1 MLSMHELS
9 LRMPEPMLSLSMLI
23 LATYPEAA
31 LDGTINIRSG
41 TKRQIDAPSDRPLEH
56 QIGTRNQIEK
66 IEQTPDRQMLSDRP
80 ERSEGLP

>member
-1 MLSMHELS
+1 MFWADFDNFWTDFG
-9 LRMPEPMLSLSMLI
+9 LI

-56 QIGTRNQIEK
+56 QNGTRNQIEK
-66 IEQTPDRQMLSDRP
+66 IDQTSDRQILSDRP
-80 ERSEGLP
+80 DKAIAS